1 MQRSANGPRETMITH
16 RAYVCYTSHYIMPQ
30 TVVPLMQSRLLRL
43 LLPIV
48 LVSLLGTI
56 AWLNHRAQAPAAT
69 AIASTE
75 SIRRYGFAL
84 QEVSQ
89 ESGIS
94 FTHQSPTLDPALAH
108 IMPQVASM
116 GASVT
121 VVDYDK
127 DGWPDIYVTNSG
139 EGSQNHLYHNL
150 HNGKFEDVAAKMGL
164 ADLNSQET
172 GVSMGAVWGD
182 YDNDGFPDLLV
193 YKWGKPELFH
203 NDGGKGFTRVT
214 EGAGLPAWVNAN
226 SATWL
231 DYDGDGKLDLLICG
245 YYPDGV
251 NLWHLKNTRMMPDSF
266 EYANNGGRKYLLHN
280 LGGGHFEDVT
290 VKMGITSHRWTLA
303 VGTADL
309 HGTGYPDI
317 VLANDYGVPELYAND
332 HGRGFRD
339 AAHEANLG
347 YQPKSGMN
355 VSFGDIS
362 NSGRFAVYIT
372 NISAAGNLVQGNNLW
387 VPSGPP
393 SPNALHYDNLAS
405 VDGVEMGG
413 WSFGAQF
420 ADLNNDGNLDLF
432 LTNGYISASH
442 EKSYWYDYGKIAGA
456 NSAIIADAKNWPPM
470 ADMSLSG
477 YEQKRVW
484 LGDGYGKFTDVAGA
498 IGVTD
503 TADGRSVAVADL
515 WNTGALDVL
524 VAHQRGPLLVYKN
537 TVAPNAHW
545 IEFALEGTRANRDA
559 LGTQVRL
566 FWKNSAGQELS
577 QLQEV
582 AAASGFCAQNDRRL
596 HFGLGQNP
604 KIERA
609 IIRWPGGGLAQTII
623 APVLDKLNVIKQ

>member
-1 MQRSANGPRETMITH
+1 
-16 RAYVCYTSHYIMPQ
+16 
-30 TVVPLMQSRLLRL
+30 MQSRIPRF
-43 LLPIV
+43 LLPLV
-48 LVSLLGTI
+48 LVALLGTI
-56 AWLNHRAQAPAAT
+56 AWLNRRAQAPAPS
-69 AIASTE
+69 AIAGADAL
-75 SIRRYGFAL
+75 RRYGFVL
-84 QEVSQ
+84 QEVSKQ
-89 ESGIS
+89 SGID

-108 IMPQVASM
+108 IMPQIASM

-121 VVDYDK
+121 IVDYDK
-127 DGWPDIYVTNSG
+127 DGWPDIYVTDSA
-139 EGSQNHLYHNL
+139 EGTQNHLYHNN
-150 HNGKFEDVAAKMGL
+150 HDGTFTDAAAKMGL
-164 ADLNSQET
+164 ADVNRPGT

-182 YDNDGFPDLLV
+182 YDNDGYPDLLL

-203 NDGGKGFTRVT
+203 NDGGKGFTCVT
-214 EGAGLPAWVNAN
+214 EQAGLPAWVNAN

-231 DYDGDGKLDLLICG
+231 DYDNDGKLDLLICG
-245 YYPDGV
+245 YYPDDV

-290 VKMGITSHRWTLA
+290 AKMGLSSHRWTLA
-303 VGTADL
+303 VGAADL
-309 HGTGYPDI
+309 RGTGYPDI

-332 HGRGFRD
+332 HGRGFHD
-339 AAHEANLG
+339 IAHDANLG

-362 NSGRFAVYIT
+362 NQGRFAVYIT

-387 VPSGPP
+387 IPSGPP
-393 SPNALHYDNLAS
+393 SPAALHYDNLAS

-442 EKSYWYDYGKIAGA
+442 DKSYWYDYGKIAGA
-456 NSAIIADAKNWPPM
+456 NSAIIVDAKNWPPIS
-470 ADMSLSG
+470 DMSLSG
-477 YEQKRVW
+477 YEQKHVW

-498 IGVTD
+498 VGVTD
-503 TADGRSVAVADL
+503 TQDGRSVAVADL

-537 TVAPNAHW
+537 TVAPGRCW
-545 IEFALEGTRANRDA
+545 IEFALEGTHANRDA
-559 LGTQVRL
+559 IGAQVRL
-566 FWKNSAGQELS
+566 YWKNAAGQEQS

-582 AAASGFCAQNDRRL
+582 AAASGFCAQNDHRL

-604 KIERA
+604 QVERA
-609 IIRWPGGGLAQTII
+609 VIRWPDNRPAQTIS
-623 APVLDKLNVIKQ
+623 APHTDHVCFVREP